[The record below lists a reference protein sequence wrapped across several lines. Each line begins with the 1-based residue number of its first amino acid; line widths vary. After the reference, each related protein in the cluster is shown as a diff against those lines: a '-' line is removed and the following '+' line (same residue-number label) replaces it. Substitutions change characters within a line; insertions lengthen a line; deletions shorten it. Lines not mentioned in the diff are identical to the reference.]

1 MLHRIIRSAFG
12 VLRKESQG
20 QRSPKGVP
28 RTAFSCRMFS
38 AAFCVLLLRGSIV
51 NSQYSIVNI
60 NNASFESPIVDPN
73 GFSAVPFVDGWTEID
88 VDTAGSTNTGVFANP
103 GEGSPGRLINA
114 DGNQLAF
121 LGSQTGNALEQE
133 LIDTYRVGCEYTLT
147 VAVGIS
153 GMFGPSVVEP
163 VDTLEFVLYYRDGDQ
178 TIDVATQTIEATG
191 LSSTELKDFSL
202 FLPRVQAGAASATKR
217 IGVALRAAGMPGGF
231 WDIDNVR
238 LTESPP
244 APIQIDN
251 ASFEEPVVDPNGF
264 SAVPFVDAWME
275 LDLDVE
281 MSSNTGVFL
290 NPAEGSPG
298 RLINADGSQLAFLG
312 SETGNALEQDLAAVY
327 MIGCEYRLT
336 VAVGVSLLFPPS
348 TVEPVDTLEL
358 ALYYYNDAN
367 EPVDVAS
374 ETVEATGLSSV
385 ELKDFSLSLH
395 PVDPNAAFATKR
407 IGVALR
413 SAGMP
418 GGFWDIDNVR
428 LVETVPKSVPIENAS
443 FEMPVID
450 PNGFPAM
457 PVIDRW
463 IEIDVDTL
471 SSANTGVF
479 ANTAEE
485 SWDHKTDAHGQQLA
499 FLGSEQGNALEQDL
513 DGTYKVGC
521 EYRLTVAVGV
531 SSRYAPSIEAPAD
544 LLELALL
551 YRNGDEIL
559 DILSQTIDASGLS
572 DKYSTDVSVRLA
584 TVRPEDPWAQMPI
597 TVALRSLGMP
607 GGFWVLDDV
616 RLTESLFD
624 PIP

>member
-1 MLHRIIRSAFG
+1 MLYDKIPFHKHRRRRFHNFTFCFLLFDIFVLSSWTTG
-12 VLRKESQG
+12 VLAQ
-20 QRSPKGVP
+20 V
-28 RTAFSCRMFS
+28 
-38 AAFCVLLLRGSIV
+38 SIP
-51 NSQYSIVNI
+51 I
-60 NNASFESPIVDPN
+60 NNASFEAPAVDPN

-88 VDTAGSTNTGVFANP
+88 VDTTGSTNTGVFANP

-133 LIDTYRVGCEYTLT
+133 LIDTPSGDASRYYRVGCEYTLT

-153 GMFGPSVVEP
+153 GMFGPSIVEP
-163 VDTLEFVLYYRDGDQ
+163 VDKLELVLCYRDGDQ
-178 TIDVATQTIEATG
+178 TIDIATEAIEATG
-191 LSSTELKDFSL
+191 LSSAELKDFSL
-202 FLPRVQAGAASATKR
+202 FLPRVQAGDAFAMKR
-217 IGVALRAAGMPGGF
+217 IGVALRAAGMAGGF

-238 LTESPP
+238 LIESPP
-244 APIQIDN
+244 VPIQIEN

-264 SAVPFVDAWME
+264 LAVPLVDAWTE
-275 LDLDVE
+275 IDLDAE

-290 NPAEGSPG
+290 NLDEGSPG
-298 RLINADGSQLAFLG
+298 RLINTDGDQLAFLG
-312 SETGNALEQDLAAVY
+312 SETGNALEQDLTDVY
-327 MIGCEYRLT
+327 KPGCAYRLT
-336 VAVGVSLLFPPS
+336 VAVGVSFLFPPS
-348 TVEPVDTLEL
+348 MVEPVDTLEL

-374 ETVEATGLSSV
+374 ETVEATGLSSI

-413 SAGMP
+413 SAGLP

-443 FEMPVID
+443 FETPVID

-457 PVIDRW
+457 PVIDKW

-531 SSRYAPSIEAPAD
+531 SSRYAPSTEAPAD

-559 DILSQTIDASGLS
+559 DIVSQMIDAAGLS
-572 DKYSTDVSVRLA
+572 DKYSTDVSVRLPA
-584 TVRPEDPWAQMPI
+584 VQPEDPWAQMPI